1 MKHIAP
7 IKQDD
12 GDILMSKLENTAI
25 SLGDCFGTIIDENTT
40 KKQIAG
46 SVFKLGFSL
55 TKLTF
60 GVLGFA
66 IKNTP
71 KAVVAVSS
79 AKKDLVEG
87 IEKEVNQIQKEI
99 QEDKLREKI
108 KQLKVEN

>member
-1 MKHIAP
+1 MKHIVP
-7 IKQDD
+7 VKKND
-12 GDILMSKLENTAI
+12 GEILFDKLDNSVT
-25 SLGDCFGTIIDENTT
+25 SLGDCLGTIIDENTT
-40 KKQIAG
+40 KKQVAG

-60 GVLGFA
+60 GILGFA

-87 IEKEVNQIQKEI
+87 IEKELNQFQKEI

-108 KQLKVEN
+108 KQLKVKN

>member
-7 IKQDD
+7 IKKTD
-12 GDILMSKLENTAI
+12 GEILFDKLDNTAI
-25 SLGDCFGTIIDENTT
+25 LLGDCVGAIIDENTT
-40 KKQIAG
+40 KKQVAG

-79 AKKDLVEG
+79 AKKDLLEG
-87 IEKEVNQIQKEI
+87 IEKELNQIQKEI

-108 KQLKVEN
+108 RQLKVQN